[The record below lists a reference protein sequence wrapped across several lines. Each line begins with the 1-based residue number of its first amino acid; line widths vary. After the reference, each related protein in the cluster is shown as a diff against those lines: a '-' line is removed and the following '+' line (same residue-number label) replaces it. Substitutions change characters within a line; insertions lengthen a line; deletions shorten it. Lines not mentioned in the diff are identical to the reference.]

1 MARFFSIVLLILT
14 FLMSQVDA
22 RVLSG
27 SRTERKM
34 NRKIERLLK
43 SARKHYDGG
52 KVQQALDTYWKILEI
67 DPQETFAYLE
77 LGEIYYHLRIYD
89 RSIELLEPGCQ
100 TAELEMDPETV
111 CHYYCLLTQAYVEIK
126 QLGKASKSLIKAAEA
141 SPKNP
146 LPRKILGDIYLAN
159 NRIKS
164 AYKAYKKALS
174 FDPNYQPALEKIGEL
189 TTKYNIQVVK
199 VPVKPASDNKKTVS
213 KKTQPQNSD
222 DNQEE
227 SGEEPEAIEES
238 EETEE
243 NIADARPTPM
253 AKTTPVTK
261 PSDDLIPVAI
271 IPMPAAGT
279 QNSNKTEPV
288 KSNSG
293 KSEKPVNAESKS
305 ASPASKPAASAAKSA
320 SEKENKTEPA
330 VDRDTIEEQLDK
342 LLAGSVEQKKEATEF
357 FVAMK
362 ADGIVEVEELLYD
375 SDPEVRMVAIRA
387 LAAFKNHKERITN
400 ILNDS
405 LDDPDPEVQKEI
417 QGALSSLK

>member
-14 FLMSQVDA
+14 FVVTQVDA

-34 NRKIERLLK
+34 NKKIERLLK
-43 SARKHYDGG
+43 SARKQYDSG

-77 LGEIYYHLRIYD
+77 LGEIYYYLRIYD
-89 RSIELLEPGCQ
+89 RAIELLEPGCK

-174 FDPNYQPALEKIGEL
+174 FDPDYQPALEKIGEL
-189 TTKYNIQVVK
+189 TTKYNIQVTK
-199 VPVKPASDNKKTVS
+199 APVKPVSANKKPVV
-213 KKTQPQNSD
+213 KKSQPVNSD
-222 DNQEE
+222 DEDEE
-227 SGEEPEAIEES
+227 SGDES
-238 EETEE
+238 DEVEDLEE
-243 NIADARPTPM
+243 NNARPTPM
-253 AKTTPVTK
+253 AKTAPVAK
-261 PSDDLIPVAI
+261 ASDDLIPVAI
-271 IPMPAAGT
+271 IPMPAAGAQT
-279 QNSNKTEPV
+279 SNQAEPK
-288 KSNSG
+288 KSDSNE
-293 KSEKPVNAESKS
+293 SEKNVVARPQPNVPAKKPPVSDAK
-305 ASPASKPAASAAKSA
+305 PASENQDKAKSQ
-320 SEKENKTEPA
+320 
-330 VDRDTIEEQLDK
+330 VDRNAIEEQLDK
-342 LLAGSVEQKKEATEF
+342 LLAGSVEQKKEATDF

-362 ADGIVEVEELLYD
+362 TDGIVEVEELLYD
-375 SDPEVRMVAIRA
+375 SDPEVRIVAIRA
-387 LAAFKNHKERITN
+387 LAAFKEHKDRITN

-417 QGALSSLK
+417 QGALSNFK